1 MKAFL
6 ITDMPK
12 CCNECKCNFDHWCSF
27 DNFERHINDLERK
40 PKWCPLRPLP
50 EKQKLTVTG
59 KNQIKKKKIIKSKSL
74 EWIKKG
80 YIDNPEVAFYCGYN
94 AYRSEIAG
102 ETE

>member
-27 DNFERHINDLERK
+27 DNFERYINDLERK

-50 EKQKLTVTG
+50 EKK
-59 KNQIKKKKIIKSKSL
+59 QIKNVSVFGDKKAILNDDAL
-74 EWIKKG
+74 ERNIYRLYWYKG
-80 YIDNPEVAFYCGYN
+80 WNECID
-94 AYRSEIAG
+94 EITG